1 MSTLVIKAQGTIL
14 NPKYPKPLDLNDGL
28 RVRIDARN
36 LNASQGEALNTIEA
50 EGSASA
56 ADRIFKSAPTNG
68 WNAPTFDN
76 TSKPSLKFA
85 NKNALVNT
93 GTTLVPNCTY
103 IFVAKVDS
111 TNANG
116 RLVTLASSLTDYHT
130 ISLVSDTLY
139 LKTPGYSDAVN
150 QYPVGQWFVFAMSVG
165 GAESKALY
173 SYLDGIDYYPDV
185 PSVGQRGMAIGGRA
199 NVSANSFPSFT
210 GNIALFAQYDKVM
223 TDLEL
228 QQIVAHYKSAFN
240 V

>member
-14 NPKYPKPLDLNDGL
+14 NPKYPKPLDLNEGL

-36 LNASQGEALNTIEA
+36 LNASQGEALSTITA
-50 EGSASA
+50 EGSAST

-93 GTTLVPNCTY
+93 GTTLVPKCTY
-103 IFVAKVDS
+103 VFVAKIDS
-111 TNANG
+111 TGSYG
-116 RLVTLASSLTDYHT
+116 RLVTLAADSSEYHS
-130 ISLVSDTLY
+130 IVPYNGKLNLRM
-139 LKTPGYSDAVN
+139 PGYNKDVSA
-150 QYPVGQWFVFAMSVG
+150 YPVGEWFVFAMSVG
-165 GAESKALY
+165 GADSKALY
-173 SYLDGIDYYPDV
+173 SYDENIDYYTDVPDV
-185 PSVGQRGMAIGGRA
+185 GQAGMAIGGRA
-199 NVSANSFPSFT
+199 NNSADSFPSFT
-210 GNIALFAQYDKVM
+210 GNIALFAQYDRVM

-228 QQIVAHYKSAFN
+228 QQIVEHYKSAFN